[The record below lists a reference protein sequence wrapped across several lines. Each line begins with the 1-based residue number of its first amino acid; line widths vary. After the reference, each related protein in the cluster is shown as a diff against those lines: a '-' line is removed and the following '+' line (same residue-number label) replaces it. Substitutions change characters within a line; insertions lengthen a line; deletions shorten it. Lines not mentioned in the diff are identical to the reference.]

1 MGKTTFATQLISW
14 PKGLFRGKAHCIYTA
29 TLERSTLSCVCFSY
43 KFYHLQVCQLQ
54 KYRMP
59 ITRAEIQRETNV
71 QIENYGTKFDVRRTN
86 VHRYTNIFIQES
98 NPFYP
103 YETLPVYCVAPLWF
117 AAVGFLCSMGGA
129 ANLTAA
135 IIGLIFDVPFLA
147 TYCQNEVV
155 NRRSLP
161 IVMKQKTVDN
171 LPTLNALWEVTVE
184 KLRGIIGISTDGVEI
199 GLQVM
204 QSGKFKLQVSHP
216 AAFTIMDKAKDT
228 SRFLL
233 TGFVVAALYNIICTI
248 VHSLI

>member
-43 KFYHLQVCQLQ
+43 KFNYLQVCQLQ
-54 KYRMP
+54 KCRMP
-59 ITRAEIQRETNV
+59 ITRAEIQRERNV

-103 YETLPVYCVAPLWF
+103 YETLPIYCVAPLWF

-135 IIGLIFDVPFLA
+135 IIGLIFYVPFLT

-204 QSGKFKLQVSHP
+204 QSGKFKLQVFHP
-216 AAFTIMDKAKDT
+216 AAFKIMDKAKDT

-233 TGFVVAALYNIICTI
+233 IVFIVAALYNIICII

>member
-1 MGKTTFATQLISW
+1 
-14 PKGLFRGKAHCIYTA
+14 
-29 TLERSTLSCVCFSY
+29 
-43 KFYHLQVCQLQ
+43 
-54 KYRMP
+54 MP

-86 VHRYTNIFIQES
+86 VHRYTNIFIHES

-103 YETLPVYCVAPLWF
+103 YETLPVYCVSPLWF

-161 IVMKQKTVDN
+161 IVKKQKTVDN

-184 KLRGIIGISTDGVEI
+184 ELRGIGISTDNVEI

-204 QSGKFKLQVSHP
+204 QSGKFKLQVFHP
-216 AAFTIMDKAKDT
+216 AAFKIMDKAKDT

-233 TGFVVAALYNIICTI
+233 TGFIVAALYNIICII
-248 VHSLI
+248 VHSLIWGEIVRVMLISWLQNKC